1 MGVKMSEGVFVP
13 GWNSLFFEELVS
25 MSVVWKKLCE
35 TQAPTVTLS
44 PEGAAQ
50 TGLWLRGQKTLL
62 LNPINTTKSMLSY
75 TQAKLVTISFS
86 II

>member
-1 MGVKMSEGVFVP
+1 MGVKISEGVFVL
-13 GWNSLFFEELVS
+13 GWNSLFFEEWVS
-25 MSVVWKKLCE
+25 MSAVWKKPCE

-50 TGLWLRGQKTLL
+50 TGLWLRGQKTVQ
-62 LNPINTTKSMLSY
+62 NPINTTKSMLSY
-75 TQAKLVTISFS
+75 TRAKLVTISFL